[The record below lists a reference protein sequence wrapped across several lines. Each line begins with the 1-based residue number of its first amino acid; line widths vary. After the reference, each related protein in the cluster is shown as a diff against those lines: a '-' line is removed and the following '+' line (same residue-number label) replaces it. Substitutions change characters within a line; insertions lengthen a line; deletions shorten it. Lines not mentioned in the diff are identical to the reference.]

1 MVTVTKMA
9 KKVLKKIIK
18 NSKII
23 NDNNNIYL
31 SLFMR
36 LTYGNSKKKFQKFQN
51 IKIYK
56 RSFRY
61 IFFGQLKTRFSFFF
75 DDFIFFL

>member
-61 IFFGQLKTRFSFFF
+61 IFFG
-75 DDFIFFL
+75 